1 MVPWKRWRAGQEG
14 GQSPG
19 DERQS
24 LVDDA
29 KPERQQCVKG
39 PILFGQDLNAVP
51 NGNARDLAAVHRD
64 GRSGRDTNAF
74 WYLANVLFDWMRKE
88 W

>member
-1 MVPWKRWRAGQEG
+1 MVPRKRWRAGQEG

-19 DERQS
+19 DECQS

-29 KPERQQCVKG
+29 QPERQQCVKR

-51 NGNARDLAAVHRD
+51 NGNTGDLAAVHRD
-64 GRSGRDTNAF
+64 GCGGRGCKCIEKSRQRT
-74 WYLANVLFDWMRKE
+74 L
-88 W
+88 